1 MEDNNTLDRQ
11 EQLSELTE
19 EKTDRNGF
27 TIDEDAAMKLPEPEQ
42 EPEERNIAKDIFE
55 WLDVLVTAMVAV
67 VLIFSLMFRIAT
79 IDGNSMLDT
88 LHGGEKVVI
97 TNLGY
102 TPQRGD
108 IVVVSRNVNNSVE
121 DEATSDLPIIKRVI
135 AVGGD
140 TVNIDFE
147 RGVVIVNGVELD
159 EPYARMPTTQK
170 KDLDFPMTVPEGY
183 IFVLGDN
190 RGDSLD
196 SRSSSI
202 GENGM
207 INTRYVLGH
216 AFFRIYP
223 FNAIG
228 GL

>member
-1 MEDNNTLDRQ
+1 MEDNTLEHSER
-11 EQLSELTE
+11 LSDISGKAPE
-19 EKTDRNGF
+19 ENGF
-27 TIDEDAAMKLPEPEQ
+27 TIDEDAAMKLPEPEPEQ
-42 EPEERNIAKDIFE
+42 EQGNLAKEIFE
-55 WLDVLVTAMVAV
+55 WMDVLVTAMVAV
-67 VLIFSLMFRIAT
+67 VLIFSLLFRIAT
-79 IDGNSMLDT
+79 IDGDSMLNT
-88 LHGGEKVVI
+88 LHGGEKVII

-108 IVVVSRNVNNSVE
+108 IVVVSRNINNSVE
-121 DEATSDLPIIKRVI
+121 DEEISDLPIIKRVI

-196 SRSSSI
+196 SRSSAI

-216 AFFRIYP
+216 AFFRIFP
-223 FNAIG
+223 FDVIG
-228 GL
+228 GI